1 MTNPYINPISYFAV
15 AQVQAEIDTEKQR
28 IYEHLRRQVPTS
40 QNANYGIIDK
50 KGESTMS
57 ENASYTKNEIDLKF
71 QNIEQKIDSK
81 FELLSQK
88 IDTLPLTLS
97 TQFENMLLKNN
108 ATLDAQTKE
117 LQKESSNNQKWFI
130 GTAIAIA
137 GIVIPLIISFL
148 QQK

>member
-1 MTNPYINPISYFAV
+1 
-15 AQVQAEIDTEKQR
+15 
-28 IYEHLRRQVPTS
+28 
-40 QNANYGIIDK
+40 
-50 KGESTMS
+50 MS